1 MLVGVEAAKELYAN
15 QRFHTLPREPP
26 ASWVED
32 LEKLWGSNFRWPGVL
47 PSGKHT
53 KSYGKIHYFIAG

>member
-26 ASWVED
+26 QELGGRFGEVVGFNGG
-32 LEKLWGSNFRWPGVL
+32 LMVV
-47 PSGKHT
+47 
-53 KSYGKIHYFIAG
+53 